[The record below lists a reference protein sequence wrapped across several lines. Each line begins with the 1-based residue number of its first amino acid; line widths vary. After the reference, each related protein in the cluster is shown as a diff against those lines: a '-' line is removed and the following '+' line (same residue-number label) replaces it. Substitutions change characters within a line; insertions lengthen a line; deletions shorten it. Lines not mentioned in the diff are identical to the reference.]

1 MGPTGERGPLPEQVL
16 ARRYELLLLAYPPG
30 YRRRRSAEILGTVL
44 DCARPGQRRPGLADA
59 ADLVRGGL
67 RARFDRHRV
76 PGLAAGLVVA
86 GPLALA
92 LAAGLSAFLW
102 LVCEPVPH
110 PLDYGQAWQHPT
122 FGPFFTLGPI
132 SYAAWLLAAAG
143 RVLLPPLSAP
153 LPGGRRAIPLDRALT
168 WLALLATLALLPA
181 SALTGYARPALWSA
195 GALTLL
201 GVVALA
207 GTGRPAPPAERLGV
221 LAATA
226 GAAAVPTL
234 DVYLGWPAVLT
245 HRWSTE
251 TAWWTYRSVGPH
263 GAAVLMTVALVVLA
277 GGGAGYALLAR
288 RWHGVA
294 AAVVLLPATGWLVLL
309 PGASGKWTGTELRS
323 AEPMSLDSAA
333 YYLAAV
339 TSAVA
344 LVAWLLRQRRAL
356 VDAERARRYA
366 ACRAAGIPEE
376 PGTTAGPAGP
386 VGSAAPAGPAGPVA
400 LAGSGWRRGAAA
412 RVVVRRRSY
421 VPVDPRKL
429 LGAVGAAVTGALG
442 AMAAVNLA
450 SMAPVLV
457 SGRTGWLPTM
467 VGWIE
472 WMGGVHPG
480 SSTTIA
486 MLAGWALLPLA
497 LLVLPGWLSGAA
509 TALVVAGTAGVEA
522 VFQLMHEAYYYPDP
536 NVMYLLLG
544 LVALGGAR
552 RRRSRTDRWVAAGS
566 FLAVLAG
573 SLATGPLPWGGA
585 APFGDTL
592 SGWQLVTLVPCALMV
607 VAAPYAMSRWSDET
621 GRWGLARCWRYAAP
635 LLGLAGALAW
645 AASQL
650 ALPARE
656 ALAAGVVACAVAV
669 VIERAAVRLRT
680 VGPHRVPALLRT
692 GMRLG

>member
-1 MGPTGERGPLPEQVL
+1 VGSTGDRGPLPEQVL

-92 LAAGLSAFLW
+92 LAAGLSVFLW

-110 PLDYGQAWQHPT
+110 PLDYGRAWQHPT

-132 SYAAWLLAAAG
+132 SYATWLLAAAG
-143 RVLLPPLSAP
+143 RVLLPPLRAP
-153 LPGGRRAIPLDRALT
+153 LPGGRRAIPVDRVVT

-181 SALTGYARPALWSA
+181 SALTGYARPALWST

-221 LAATA
+221 LAAA
-226 GAAAVPTL
+226 LGAAAVPTL

-245 HRWSTE
+245 ARWSTE

-277 GGGAGYALLAR
+277 GGGAGYALLTR

-323 AEPMSLDSAA
+323 AEPVSLDSAI

-344 LVAWLLRQRRAL
+344 LAAWLLRQRRAL

-366 ACRAAGIPEE
+366 VCRAAGLPEE
-376 PGTTAGPAGP
+376 PSPAK
-386 VGSAAPAGPAGPVA
+386 
-400 LAGSGWRRGAAA
+400 RYA
-412 RVVVRRRSY
+412 RPVVRRRSY

-429 LGAVGAAVTGALG
+429 LGAVGAVVTGALG

-450 SMAPVLV
+450 FVAPVLV
-457 SGRTGWLPTM
+457 ADGW
-467 VGWIE
+467 
-472 WMGGVHPG
+472 PG
-480 SSTTIA
+480 SLLAVLGWTEPPRNGIDAGSWSTAA
-486 MLAGWALLPLA
+486 MLAGWAVLPLA
-497 LLVLPGWLSGAA
+497 LLVLPGRVSGAL
-509 TALVVAGTAGVEA
+509 TALAAAGTAGVEVVYRLLGA
-522 VFQLMHEAYYYPDP
+522 GSFYPDP
-536 NVMYLLLG
+536 TVMYLLLG
-544 LVALGGAR
+544 LVALGGTR
-552 RRRSRTDRWVAAGS
+552 SRRSRTDRWLAAGG

-573 SLATGPLPWGGA
+573 AFATGPLPWGGEG
-585 APFGDTL
+585 PFTGAL
-592 SGWQLVTLVPCALMV
+592 GGWQLVTLVPCALMV

-621 GRWGLARCWRYAAP
+621 GRWSLPRCWRYTAP
-635 LLGLAGALAW
+635 LLGLTGALAW
-645 AASQL
+645 AVSLL

-656 ALAAGVVACAVAV
+656 AFAAALIACALAV
-669 VIERAAVRLRT
+669 VVQRFAVRLGAL
-680 VGPHRVPALLRT
+680 GPHRVPTLLRS